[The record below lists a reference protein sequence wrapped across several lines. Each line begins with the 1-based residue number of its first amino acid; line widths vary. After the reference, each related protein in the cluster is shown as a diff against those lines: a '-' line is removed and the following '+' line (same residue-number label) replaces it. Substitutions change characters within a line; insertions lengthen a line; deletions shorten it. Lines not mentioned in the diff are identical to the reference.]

1 MQSNPNLLA
10 ICASLKPA
18 RGRTEPSACRE
29 ILRAATIYLSRVV
42 PNIES
47 LDLRDAT
54 LPGFE
59 GLAPA
64 HHYDPAVM
72 QVHQR
77 IRAASGLIFSIPAYW
92 GGVGGAFKTF
102 VELVCG
108 PSYENA
114 SSSPFQ
120 GKPAVALLVGSD
132 ALSTQSAI
140 SQLDS
145 IFEAIGAHLTSELV
159 VVPNPAATGAAD
171 AATRALI
178 GASAQLAQHIIKVKE
193 GA

>member
-1 MQSNPNLLA
+1 MQTNPDLLA

-18 RGRTEPSACRE
+18 PGRMEPSACRE
-29 ILRAATIYLSRVV
+29 ILRAATTYLSRVV
-42 PNIES
+42 PNIET
-47 LDLRDAT
+47 LDLRDAA

-72 QVHQR
+72 RVHQR

-120 GKPAVALLVGSD
+120 GKPAVVLLVGSD
-132 ALSTQSAI
+132 PFSAE
-140 SQLDS
+140 SGTAQLEN
-145 IFEAIGAHLTSELV
+145 IFEAIGVHLICELV
-159 VVPNPAATGAAD
+159 VVPNPAATGASD
-171 AATRALI
+171 AAIHALI
-178 GASAQLAQHIIKVKE
+178 GASAQLAQHIIKVEE